1 MSRGTAKGWVALAC
15 ATLAVTA
22 CGDDEQAPPG
32 QPEDQTVRSVGA
44 VKARWC
50 EVGSRPDYFV
60 PTDKPPVVF
69 GCARLTAS
77 DETVELSANAESF
90 GGRLDVCINPAY
102 PGRGSDGSYIP
113 ASCVSQPV
121 PTRLRVVD
129 ASEPGSGRSAYD
141 FVIWGTA
148 GVASRTVMATSGDQA
163 ARAAVFPI
171 EPPLAKES
179 ARSSRSACSSWS
191 SLLRHSAGEV
201 TIESSQ
207 DGQTASAL
215 VEPRSNLCDRAS

>member
-1 MSRGTAKGWVALAC
+1 VA
-15 ATLAVTA
+15 A

-32 QPEDQTVRSVGA
+32 QPEDQTVRAGGA

-50 EVGSRPDYFV
+50 EIGSRPDYFV
-60 PTDKPPVVF
+60 PADKPPVVF
-69 GCARLTAS
+69 GCARLAAG
-77 DETVELSANAESF
+77 DKTVELSANAESV
-90 GGRLDVCINPAY
+90 GSRLNVCINPAY

-113 ASCVSQPV
+113 ASCLSQPV
-121 PTRLRVVD
+121 PKQLRVVD
-129 ASEPGSGRSAYD
+129 ASEPGSGRSAYE

-171 EPPLAKES
+171 EPPLAKEIGAEKPFS
-179 ARSSRSACSSWS
+179 VFIVELPLEASCE
-191 SLLRHSAGEV
+191 EV